1 MPRAR
6 SFALLAVAAALA
18 TSVHAQTA
26 TPAADD
32 RAADVAAIRAHVDGI
47 FRAYI
52 AKDRDTVRATHSA
65 DWRGFLTGSRGVI
78 RGIDEYMQAA
88 DGVLKYPTGG
98 MTGYTITEFDV
109 TFHGD
114 VAVICY
120 VADVEA
126 KWDGV
131 ATTDKL
137 RVVDVY
143 EKRGGEWIQ
152 VASNT
157 ARHPEAIA
165 RQTSEARPV
174 PPPVREALLSAREKV
189 WRAWFAGDRAALEAM
204 IPDEAIA
211 IGDGDGAWEGRAQ
224 ILADSERF
232 AKSGAKLVRLEFPRT
247 DVQVYGSTF
256 VLYTTYVFEVES
268 GGKRETTSGRG
279 TEVFVYRD
287 GAFVNTGWHLDAQP
301 RR

>member
-1 MPRAR
+1 MASAR
-6 SFALLAVAAALA
+6 LITLLAVAAMLA
-18 TSVHAQTA
+18 TAAHAQTGA
-26 TPAADD
+26 D

-52 AKDRDTVRATHSA
+52 AKDRDTVRATHST

-120 VADVEA
+120 VADVEG

-143 EKRGGEWIQ
+143 EKRDGEWTQ

-174 PPPVREALLSAREKV
+174 PPPVREALLGAREKV
-189 WRAWFAGDRAALEAM
+189 WRAWFAGDRAALEQM

-211 IGDGDGAWEGRAQ
+211 IGAGDGPWEGRAE
-224 ILADSERF
+224 ILASSERF

-247 DVQVYGSTF
+247 DVQAYGATF

-287 GAFVNTGWHLDAQP
+287 GTFRNTGWHLDAQA
-301 RR
+301 R